1 MKTIFTLLMNC
12 IFLTVFA
19 QSTEIFDNS
28 WYLNQIQ
35 INGVSYEK
43 PNHHDSFSG
52 TVVSSAMMFSTICE
66 SGGLTAVITVDTA
79 NQEIDFT
86 NISFFDGDCN
96 PGESNQF
103 KDKFFLFFDDIQSPV
118 LYSVN
123 TDSSGMKTMTFSN
136 NGNVLTFFNQL
147 NLPPETV
154 LSNTWYLTDL
164 IIDGVH
170 NPPPDNEEVPYI
182 DLDFTE
188 NDNMIYTT
196 VCGSVVGLYDFFDEN
211 QFFILN
217 MEATAVNCGYEN
229 NPAYE
234 SLYLGFF
241 WNNYLEA
248 FGYTVED
255 IGNDIFQLILTDQ
268 SGNQAIYNNQSLSV
282 DDSESL
288 KISVYP
294 NPVKDKLQIEN
305 RGLQFNF
312 VKVINSSGKLVI
324 GQKILNSSDEIDF
337 TGLPRGLYL
346 VKFEQNGKVLKTEKV
361 LKK

>member
-1 MKTIFTLLMNC
+1 
-12 IFLTVFA
+12 
-19 QSTEIFDNS
+19 
-28 WYLNQIQ
+28 
-35 INGVSYEK
+35 
-43 PNHHDSFSG
+43 
-52 TVVSSAMMFSTICE
+52 
-66 SGGLTAVITVDTA
+66 
-79 NQEIDFT
+79 
-86 NISFFDGDCN
+86 
-96 PGESNQF
+96 
-103 KDKFFLFFDDIQSPV
+103 
-118 LYSVN
+118 
-123 TDSSGMKTMTFSN
+123 
-136 NGNVLTFFNQL
+136 
-147 NLPPETV
+147 
-154 LSNTWYLTDL
+154 
-164 IIDGVH
+164 
-170 NPPPDNEEVPYI
+170 
-182 DLDFTE
+182 
-188 NDNMIYTT
+188 MIYTT

-268 SGNQAIYNNQSLSV
+268 SGNQAIYNNQFLSV